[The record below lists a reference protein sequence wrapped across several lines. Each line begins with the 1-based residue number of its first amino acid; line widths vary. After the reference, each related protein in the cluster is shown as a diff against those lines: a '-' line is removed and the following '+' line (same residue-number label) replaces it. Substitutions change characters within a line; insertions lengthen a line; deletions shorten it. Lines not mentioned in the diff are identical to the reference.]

1 MDLISVVLVIHVILV
16 VLIYFRDP
24 FYGIHSVYALS
35 IILVIFVPLV
45 YNALL
50 FKEYQSTLGIHLSLL
65 TGTILVSI
73 VKTKYVD
80 LLLLLKGVLIA
91 KRVMNVI
98 FLISMAFTIMI
109 FALGFLGNGYF
120 LRFPTI
126 GFFSM
131 AILMMFY
138 SFHFRELY
146 GHKYLAFF
154 VLALLQFLGFF
165 FLLWTGF
172 GRLLLFQFFTITV
185 FFGSFYV
192 KKVQLLKTLIILTIP
207 LMVGIGGALRQEEG
221 SIRGVIETGQG
232 MGSIFV
238 PLKYTELIF
247 ADITNEKI
255 EPLQGSSFLASVLF
269 FVPRQFWPEKPV
281 GFGKTMVAW
290 YMPNYYFSEHSLAG
304 LYLGEVIGNFGV
316 NGLWLSPLLLLFVFQ
331 IVSTIP
337 QKRDSDYMGFLRIIL
352 FAIFLAGISD
362 FVWGGTFVYFS
373 RAAIAAGSLLLTFWL
388 ISRK

>member
-1 MDLISVVLVIHVILV
+1 
-16 VLIYFRDP
+16 
-24 FYGIHSVYALS
+24 
-35 IILVIFVPLV
+35 
-45 YNALL
+45 
-50 FKEYQSTLGIHLSLL
+50 
-65 TGTILVSI
+65 
-73 VKTKYVD
+73 
-80 LLLLLKGVLIA
+80 
-91 KRVMNVI
+91 
-98 FLISMAFTIMI
+98 
-109 FALGFLGNGYF
+109 
-120 LRFPTI
+120 
-126 GFFSM
+126 
-131 AILMMFY
+131 
-138 SFHFRELY
+138 
-146 GHKYLAFF
+146 
-154 VLALLQFLGFF
+154 
-165 FLLWTGF
+165 
-172 GRLLLFQFFTITV
+172 
-185 FFGSFYV
+185 
-192 KKVQLLKTLIILTIP
+192 
-207 LMVGIGGALRQEEG
+207 LRQEEG